1 MVRVT
6 GLAQKDLRNRSSKHL
21 ICLTK
26 MKPAVMSMSNEK
38 LDKLVATGDKFAIAE
53 KKRRDKKRAKKAGL
67 QG

>member
-1 MVRVT
+1 MIRVR
-6 GLAQKDLRNRSSKHL
+6 GLSQKDLRNRSSKHL

-38 LDKLVATGDKFAIAE
+38 LDKLVASGDRDAIAE

-67 QG
+67 QA